1 MGEPVGA
8 DGSGEF
14 EQFFRAQHPRL
25 VSIALALT
33 GDVEAARDAAQE
45 ALLRAFREWPKVVA
59 LDLPSAWVRRVVV
72 NLVIDG
78 RRRRSRD
85 DRVAARLVHTS
96 ARGDDAPVEAS
107 ATWDAVRR
115 LPERQRAAVVLRYV
129 DDLPVSDIATILRV
143 TDGTVKSSLHAARRT
158 LQGQLVGEDA

>member
-1 MGEPVGA
+1 MGERGGPVA
-8 DGSGEF
+8 SGEF
-14 EQFFRAQHPRL
+14 EEFFRAQHPRL
-25 VSIALALT
+25 VAIALALS

-45 ALLRAFREWPKVVA
+45 ALLRAFRDWPRVVA

-78 RRRRSRD
+78 RRRRSREERTAERVHD
-85 DRVAARLVHTS
+85 VAARV
-96 ARGDDAPVEAS
+96 DDAPMEAS
-107 ATWDAVRR
+107 PTWRAVRR

-158 LQGQLVGEDA
+158 LQEQLVEEDA